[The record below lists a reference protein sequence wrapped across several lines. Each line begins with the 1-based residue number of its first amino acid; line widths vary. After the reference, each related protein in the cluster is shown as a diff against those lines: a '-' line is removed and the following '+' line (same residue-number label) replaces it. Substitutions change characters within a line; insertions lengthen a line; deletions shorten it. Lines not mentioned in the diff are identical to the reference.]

1 MYPGIPMPDRRPC
14 CNGPVGDEMQE
25 WPWRISLTTV
35 SGVSA
40 IVALGHAAFYW
51 RLGTTPD
58 AVGISYGEL
67 AGQAIF
73 GTLVLLAGLF
83 AMAALVGWLVHF
95 VASGMVEVPDAVRIA
110 RGMPRWAVALVVVVC
125 AALGIAARWA
135 LVDLPA
141 RTQGT
146 LAAVAVVVVTLTA
159 LFLVASGAPRRTTAV
174 AVPWQAPWTAGVVVT
189 TAVLAAIAV
198 LDAGGPLPVATVN
211 RWGIGL
217 LVGMLTAVVVAG
229 VLIGRHHQAGALP
242 PQLRR
247 GAAWVTLAAAFFGL
261 ASFSGLAIASG
272 SRLVKQGV
280 APRGSMFVVVG
291 APVQCVR
298 LHWIAPTPAPPLPEH
313 AMRLGA
319 ANGHV
324 ALYDPVAEA
333 PLFPSAGTV
342 HTASAAA
349 ERCRRP

>member
-1 MYPGIPMPDRRPC
+1 MGD
-14 CNGPVGDEMQE
+14 VGDATQE
-25 WPWRISLTTV
+25 WPWRIGLATV

-67 AGQAIF
+67 AGQAFF
-73 GTLVLLAGLF
+73 GTVVLLAGLF

-95 VASGMVEVPDAVRIA
+95 VASGMIEVPDAARIA
-110 RGMPRWAVALVVVVC
+110 RGMPRWAVAIVVVAC
-125 AALGIAARWA
+125 AGVGLAARWA
-135 LVDLPA
+135 LVHLPT
-141 RTQGT
+141 RTQAT
-146 LAAVAVVVVTLTA
+146 LGAVAVVVVTLTA
-159 LFLVASGAPRRTTAV
+159 LFLVASGAPRRTTV
-174 AVPWQAPWTAGVVVT
+174 IAVPWQASWTAGVVVT
-189 TAVLAAIAV
+189 TATLAAIAV
-198 LDAGGPLPVATVN
+198 LDAGGPLPAATVN
-211 RWGIGL
+211 LWGTGL
-217 LVGMLTAVVVAG
+217 LAGTLMAVAVAG
-229 VLIGRHHQAGALP
+229 VVIGRHHQAGALP

-261 ASFSGLAIASG
+261 ASFTGLAIGSG

-298 LHWIAPTPAPPLPEH
+298 VHWVAPTPAPPLPEH

-324 ALYDPVAEA
+324 ALYDPAAEA
-333 PLFPSAGTV
+333 PLFPAAGTV
-342 HTASAAA
+342 HTAAAA
-349 ERCRRP
+349 TDRCRRP